1 MFTRTAAQRLLR
13 LARGFPV
20 VVLTGPRQS
29 GKTTLARSAMPGH
42 SYVSLEDP
50 DVRQRVAADPRGFL
64 AAHARAATSGVVLD
78 EAQRVPELL
87 SYLQTTV
94 DEDRR
99 PGRYIVTGSQNL
111 LLSAAISQSLAG
123 RAAFLEL
130 LPLSYTEGT
139 AVFNTLPLDELLVR
153 GAYPAIHTTDVA
165 PADWHASYVASY
177 LERDVR
183 QLSRIG
189 DLLQFQ
195 RFMRMMAA
203 RCGQLLNLNAVAN
216 DLGVAQTTARDW
228 LGILEATYVAFRLPP
243 YHTNFGKRLV
253 KTPKLYFHDT
263 GLAAWLLGITDART
277 MNAHPMRGALFEN
290 LCIADY
296 IKHLR
301 HTGAAATP
309 YFWRDNIGNEVDLLI
324 ESADTLQPVEFKS
337 GATFQTDWLRGLHT
351 WQRHA
356 AQARQGEALLV
367 CGAPGNQHIQG
378 VGVAHWRDALQ
389 VLSGG
394 SSRQGPADLS
404 ARRKQAGADAWA
416 DKHARRA

>member
-1 MFTRTAAQRLLR
+1 MFYRSAATRLQR

-29 GKTTLARSAMPGH
+29 GKTTLARTAMPGH
-42 SYVSLEDP
+42 AYVSLEDP

-64 AAHARAATSGVVLD
+64 AAHANPTNSGVVLD

-87 SYLQTTV
+87 SYLQTIV
-94 DEDRR
+94 DADRR
-99 PGRYIVTGSQNL
+99 PGRYVVTGSQNL
-111 LLSAAISQSLAG
+111 LLSAAVGQSLAG
-123 RAAFLEL
+123 RAGFLEL
-130 LPLSYTEGT
+130 MPLSYAEGG
-139 AVFNTLPLDELLVR
+139 AAFAALDLDGLLQR
-153 GAYPAIHTTDVA
+153 GAYPAVHSTDVA
-165 PADWHASYVASY
+165 AADWHASYVASY

-183 QLSRIG
+183 DISRIT

-216 DLGVAQTTARDW
+216 DLGVAQTTARNW
-228 LGILEATYVAFRLPP
+228 LAVLEATYVVFRLPP
-243 YHTNFGKRLV
+243 FHTNFGKRLV

-263 GLAAWLLGITDART
+263 GLAAWLLGITDTQT

-296 IKHLR
+296 GKHLR
-301 HTGAAATP
+301 HTGAAGSM

-324 ESADTLQPVEFKS
+324 ERAGVLTAVEFKS
-337 GATFQTDWLRGLHT
+337 GATFQPAWLTSLHT

-356 AQARQGEALLV
+356 AQARQAEPLLI
-367 CGAPGNQHIQG
+367 CSAPGNQRLQG
-378 VGVAHWRDALQ
+378 VGVAHWRDALMA
-389 VLSGG
+389 LA
-394 SSRQGPADLS
+394 P
-404 ARRKQAGADAWA
+404 
-416 DKHARRA
+416 RAMA